1 MVDTVFIGLIGC
13 GTVGGGSEEFP
24 SNDIGVYEILK
35 NQHDRLLNRYGKEYI
50 IKMVLLTK

>member
-50 IKMVLLTK
+50 IKIVLLT